1 MKKGLSSTKLTTKI
15 ALMNAVIVLLAVA
28 LGAFFSVRSLT
39 SNITD
44 LLHKDALSTAS
55 FVNAEIETILL
66 PKTALVETL
75 ATTLAVQSFQYDH
88 VIDPALTLMESNSDI
103 TRFYLVNAMD
113 STSLILS
120 RTGDRVYVDTSAD
133 AFGAKEQDWL
143 LDTIFEQRTIFTTP
157 QKVLGSDSLAFTIS
171 TPVRNQ
177 SGQLAGV
184 LAVDVSLAD
193 FHDIMQS
200 ITVGSNGY
208 VMVLDSSGFVLY
220 HPDESKLLDD
230 ATAYMGTHG
239 EVAANMVQ
247 RKSGKGEIEIDGVE
261 YLVYYSP
268 INLTGWSVATC
279 LPKLEL
285 NRPMRQAITQ
295 TVITSAIIL
304 VGSAAI
310 TVPLVRHLVRPL
322 SMMVRQLREIASGR
336 GDLTRRLE
344 VKNNDEV
351 GMLASTFN
359 DFLDTLANIIGQ
371 VQQSAQEVL
380 RGTKELALA
389 TEQQAKTN
397 EQIAMVIG
405 QVAEGSQNQSQD
417 IHRGQEAMH
426 QLVSAIEQIAAGARS
441 QAVQIDNVVNLTQ
454 SMIEMLN
461 GTVKAVD
468 EITVK
473 EKDNVKQAKRGL
485 EIVNLV
491 VENMAEVQNEI
502 DETLQNSTL
511 LEQGSQQ
518 IGEIVRV
525 INDVADQTNLLALN
539 AAIEAARAGEH
550 GRGFAVVADEV
561 RTLSDRVR
569 NSSNEIG
576 AIIQQLIKT
585 IGDTV
590 VNITKSTELINKGS
604 ELANKAQ
611 ASLSS
616 IVSSA
621 TESGIALDGVANTN
635 AELMTKSKEVEE
647 AMMSIIAISQE
658 NSSAAE
664 QMSADSSEVFRLI
677 EAVAAVS
684 EENAA
689 SSEEVAASA
698 EEQSASSEE
707 VFAQADALRSIAE
720 NLGSIVAN
728 FKTNSVLEQEE

>member
-279 LPKLEL
+279 LPKRTKPSDAPSDYADRH
-285 NRPMRQAITQ
+285 NIRHHPCGFCGNH
-295 TVITSAIIL
+295 
-304 VGSAAI
+304 GSACKAFGAP
-310 TVPLVRHLVRPL
+310 PLYDGTTTKRDR
-322 SMMVRQLREIASGR
+322 LRKETSQEGLKRRTTTKWACS
-336 GDLTRRLE
+336 LRRLTTFWIPLPTS
-344 VKNNDEV
+344 
-351 GMLASTFN
+351 LARYS
-359 DFLDTLANIIGQ
+359 
-371 VQQSAQEVL
+371 
-380 RGTKELALA
+380 
-389 TEQQAKTN
+389 
-397 EQIAMVIG
+397 
-405 QVAEGSQNQSQD
+405 
-417 IHRGQEAMH
+417 
-426 QLVSAIEQIAAGARS
+426 
-441 QAVQIDNVVNLTQ
+441 
-454 SMIEMLN
+454 
-461 GTVKAVD
+461 
-468 EITVK
+468 
-473 EKDNVKQAKRGL
+473 
-485 EIVNLV
+485 
-491 VENMAEVQNEI
+491 
-502 DETLQNSTL
+502 
-511 LEQGSQQ
+511 
-518 IGEIVRV
+518 
-525 INDVADQTNLLALN
+525 NLL
-539 AAIEAARAGEH
+539 RKFSG
-550 GRGFAVVADEV
+550 GQ
-561 RTLSDRVR
+561 R
-569 NSSNEIG
+569 NW
-576 AIIQQLIKT
+576 L
-585 IGDTV
+585 
-590 VNITKSTELINKGS
+590 
-604 ELANKAQ
+604 
-611 ASLSS
+611 
-616 IVSSA
+616 
-621 TESGIALDGVANTN
+621 
-635 AELMTKSKEVEE
+635 
-647 AMMSIIAISQE
+647 
-658 NSSAAE
+658 
-664 QMSADSSEVFRLI
+664 
-677 EAVAAVS
+677 
-684 EENAA
+684 
-689 SSEEVAASA
+689 
-698 EEQSASSEE
+698 
-707 VFAQADALRSIAE
+707 
-720 NLGSIVAN
+720 
-728 FKTNSVLEQEE
+728 

>member
-1 MKKGLSSTKLTTKI
+1 
-15 ALMNAVIVLLAVA
+15 
-28 LGAFFSVRSLT
+28 
-39 SNITD
+39 
-44 LLHKDALSTAS
+44 
-55 FVNAEIETILL
+55 
-66 PKTALVETL
+66 
-75 ATTLAVQSFQYDH
+75 
-88 VIDPALTLMESNSDI
+88 
-103 TRFYLVNAMD
+103 
-113 STSLILS
+113 
-120 RTGDRVYVDTSAD
+120 
-133 AFGAKEQDWL
+133 
-143 LDTIFEQRTIFTTP
+143 
-157 QKVLGSDSLAFTIS
+157 
-171 TPVRNQ
+171 
-177 SGQLAGV
+177 
-184 LAVDVSLAD
+184 
-193 FHDIMQS
+193 
-200 ITVGSNGY
+200 
-208 VMVLDSSGFVLY
+208 
-220 HPDESKLLDD
+220 
-230 ATAYMGTHG
+230 
-239 EVAANMVQ
+239 
-247 RKSGKGEIEIDGVE
+247 
-261 YLVYYSP
+261 
-268 INLTGWSVATC
+268 
-279 LPKLEL
+279 
-285 NRPMRQAITQ
+285 
-295 TVITSAIIL
+295 
-304 VGSAAI
+304 
-310 TVPLVRHLVRPL
+310 
-322 SMMVRQLREIASGR
+322 
-336 GDLTRRLE
+336 

>member
-1 MKKGLSSTKLTTKI
+1 
-15 ALMNAVIVLLAVA
+15 
-28 LGAFFSVRSLT
+28 
-39 SNITD
+39 
-44 LLHKDALSTAS
+44 
-55 FVNAEIETILL
+55 
-66 PKTALVETL
+66 
-75 ATTLAVQSFQYDH
+75 
-88 VIDPALTLMESNSDI
+88 
-103 TRFYLVNAMD
+103 
-113 STSLILS
+113 
-120 RTGDRVYVDTSAD
+120 
-133 AFGAKEQDWL
+133 
-143 LDTIFEQRTIFTTP
+143 
-157 QKVLGSDSLAFTIS
+157 
-171 TPVRNQ
+171 
-177 SGQLAGV
+177 
-184 LAVDVSLAD
+184 
-193 FHDIMQS
+193 
-200 ITVGSNGY
+200 
-208 VMVLDSSGFVLY
+208 
-220 HPDESKLLDD
+220 
-230 ATAYMGTHG
+230 
-239 EVAANMVQ
+239 
-247 RKSGKGEIEIDGVE
+247 
-261 YLVYYSP
+261 
-268 INLTGWSVATC
+268 
-279 LPKLEL
+279 
-285 NRPMRQAITQ
+285 
-295 TVITSAIIL
+295 
-304 VGSAAI
+304 
-310 TVPLVRHLVRPL
+310 
-322 SMMVRQLREIASGR
+322 MMVRQLREIASGR

>member
-1 MKKGLSSTKLTTKI
+1 
-15 ALMNAVIVLLAVA
+15 
-28 LGAFFSVRSLT
+28 
-39 SNITD
+39 
-44 LLHKDALSTAS
+44 
-55 FVNAEIETILL
+55 
-66 PKTALVETL
+66 
-75 ATTLAVQSFQYDH
+75 
-88 VIDPALTLMESNSDI
+88 
-103 TRFYLVNAMD
+103 
-113 STSLILS
+113 
-120 RTGDRVYVDTSAD
+120 
-133 AFGAKEQDWL
+133 
-143 LDTIFEQRTIFTTP
+143 
-157 QKVLGSDSLAFTIS
+157 
-171 TPVRNQ
+171 
-177 SGQLAGV
+177 
-184 LAVDVSLAD
+184 
-193 FHDIMQS
+193 
-200 ITVGSNGY
+200 
-208 VMVLDSSGFVLY
+208 
-220 HPDESKLLDD
+220 
-230 ATAYMGTHG
+230 
-239 EVAANMVQ
+239 
-247 RKSGKGEIEIDGVE
+247 
-261 YLVYYSP
+261 
-268 INLTGWSVATC
+268 
-279 LPKLEL
+279 
-285 NRPMRQAITQ
+285 MRQAITQ

-310 TVPLVRHLVRPL
+310 MVPLVRHLVRPL